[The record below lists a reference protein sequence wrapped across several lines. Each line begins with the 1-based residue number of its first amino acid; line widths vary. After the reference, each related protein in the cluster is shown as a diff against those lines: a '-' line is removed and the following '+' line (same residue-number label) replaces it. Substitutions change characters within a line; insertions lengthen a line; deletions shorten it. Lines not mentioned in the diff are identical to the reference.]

1 MTYKVRITEKLE
13 LINPETNSVSYTEVN
28 AVEYDSILDLVNKE
42 SKRDKPWSVNVPES
56 EEVGEDVEV
65 EQSRLESERREQ
77 SELGFEFS
85 EEKTDETAVKETA
98 GNEEDPTNDGNLLDD
113 VALNLADEETTEPV
127 QEETKETT
135 VDEENI
141 TLDEENVEQI
151 EETPVDTESSASEL
165 LVSDVDDL
173 EAALGNLGGEI
184 VETNE
189 DTNQVTNEGNDDVAL
204 TGSLDENIL
213 DDLLNGNNET
223 EEDTNNTNEEN
234 AQVEHA
240 DNIVSIDDARNE
252 NIPSPYDGL
261 PQVLRES
268 LEQDDADFEA
278 IKKAKEEADAK
289 DLAEVNELFGL
300 DIPENVDAFIKGVE
314 ESEEARRQAAVAKL
328 ENEEIDPM
336 FEGETLDEVAE
347 EENQPENN
355 LVDIDENLL
364 AGSLVNDEE
373 KAHGDGLIKNLN
385 LNTEGQGTVSENVG
399 DMAEQVGEPQVVFED
414 YSDRVDH
421 IDSALF

>member
-42 SKRDKPWSVNVPES
+42 SKRDKPWSVNVPEP
-56 EEVGEDVEV
+56 EEADEDVEV
-65 EQSRLESERREQ
+65 EQSRLESESREQ

-85 EEKTDETAVKETA
+85 EEKADETAVEETA
-98 GNEEDPTNDGNLLDD
+98 GTEEVANEEDSTNDGNLLDD

-127 QEETKETT
+127 QEET
-135 VDEENI
+135 
-141 TLDEENVEQI
+141 
-151 EETPVDTESSASEL
+151 PVDTESSESEPI
-165 LVSDVDDL
+165 VSDEDDL

-189 DTNQVTNEGNDDVAL
+189 DTNQVTNEGN
-204 TGSLDENIL
+204 
-213 DDLLNGNNET
+213 
-223 EEDTNNTNEEN
+223 
-234 AQVEHA
+234 AQVAHT

-314 ESEEARRQAAVAKL
+314 ESEEARRQAAVAKP
-328 ENEEIDPM
+328 ENEDIDPM
-336 FEGETLDEVAE
+336 FEGKTLDEVAE
-347 EENQPENN
+347 EENQTENN

-385 LNTEGQGTVSENVG
+385 LNTEGQETVSENVG

>member
-65 EQSRLESERREQ
+65 EQSHLESESPEQ

-85 EEKTDETAVKETA
+85 EEKADETAVEETA
-98 GNEEDPTNDGNLLDD
+98 GTEEVANEEDSTNDGNLLDD

-127 QEETKETT
+127 Q
-135 VDEENI
+135 
-141 TLDEENVEQI
+141 

-314 ESEEARRQAAVAKL
+314 ESEEARRQAAVAKP
-328 ENEEIDPM
+328 ENEDIDPM

-385 LNTEGQGTVSENVG
+385 LNTEGQETVSENVG

>member
-42 SKRDKPWSVNVPES
+42 SKRDKPWSVNVPEP
-56 EEVGEDVEV
+56 EEADEDVEV
-65 EQSRLESERREQ
+65 EQSRLESESREQ

-85 EEKTDETAVKETA
+85 EEKAYETAV
-98 GNEEDPTNDGNLLDD
+98 
-113 VALNLADEETTEPV
+113 EETTEPV
-127 QEETKETT
+127 Q
-135 VDEENI
+135 
-141 TLDEENVEQI
+141 

-213 DDLLNGNNET
+213 GDLLNGNNET

-314 ESEEARRQAAVAKL
+314 ESEEARRQAAVAKP
-328 ENEEIDPM
+328 ENEDIDPM

-385 LNTEGQGTVSENVG
+385 LNTEGQETVSENVG

>member
-1 MTYKVRITEKLE
+1 MTYKVRITKKLE

-42 SKRDKPWSVNVPES
+42 SKRDKPWSVNVPEP
-56 EEVGEDVEV
+56 EEVGEDVEI
-65 EQSRLESERREQ
+65 EQSHLESESREQ

-85 EEKTDETAVKETA
+85 EEKADETAV
-98 GNEEDPTNDGNLLDD
+98 
-113 VALNLADEETTEPV
+113 EETTEPV
-127 QEETKETT
+127 QEET
-135 VDEENI
+135 
-141 TLDEENVEQI
+141 Q
-151 EETPVDTESSASEL
+151 VDTESSASEL

-213 DDLLNGNNET
+213 GDLLNGNNET

-314 ESEEARRQAAVAKL
+314 ESEEARRQAAVAKP
-328 ENEEIDPM
+328 ENEDIDPM

-385 LNTEGQGTVSENVG
+385 LNTEGQETVSENVG

>member
-1 MTYKVRITEKLE
+1 MNYKVRITEKLE

-42 SKRDKPWSVNVPES
+42 SKRDKPRSVNVPET
-56 EEVGEDVEV
+56 EEAGEDVEV
-65 EQSRLESERREQ
+65 EQSHLESESREQ

-85 EEKTDETAVKETA
+85 EEKADETVVEETA
-98 GNEEDPTNDGNLLDD
+98 GTEEVANEEDSTNDGNLLDD
-113 VALNLADEETTEPV
+113 VALNLADEETTNPV
-127 QEETKETT
+127 Q
-135 VDEENI
+135 
-141 TLDEENVEQI
+141 
-151 EETPVDTESSASEL
+151 EETPVDTESSASEPI
-165 LVSDVDDL
+165 VSDEDDL

-189 DTNQVTNEGNDDVAL
+189 DTKQVTNEENDDVVS
-204 TGSLDENIL
+204 TGSVDENIL
-213 DDLLNGNNET
+213 GDLLNDNNET

-234 AQVEHA
+234 AHT

-314 ESEEARRQAAVAKL
+314 ESEKARRQAAVAKS
-328 ENEEIDPM
+328 ENEDIDPM
-336 FEGETLDEVAE
+336 FEGETLEEVAE

-385 LNTEGQGTVSENVG
+385 LNTEGQETVSENVG

>member
-1 MTYKVRITEKLE
+1 MTYKVRITKKLE

-42 SKRDKPWSVNVPES
+42 SKRDKPWSVNVPEP
-56 EEVGEDVEV
+56 EEVGEDVEI
-65 EQSRLESERREQ
+65 EQSRLESESREQ

-85 EEKTDETAVKETA
+85 EEKADETAVEA
-98 GNEEDPTNDGNLLDD
+98 
-113 VALNLADEETTEPV
+113 TTEPV
-127 QEETKETT
+127 Q
-135 VDEENI
+135 
-141 TLDEENVEQI
+141 

-204 TGSLDENIL
+204 TGSLDDNIL
-213 DDLLNGNNET
+213 GDLLNGNNET

-314 ESEEARRQAAVAKL
+314 ESEEARRQAAVAKP
-328 ENEEIDPM
+328 ENEDIDPM

-385 LNTEGQGTVSENVG
+385 LNTEGQETVSENVG

>member
-42 SKRDKPWSVNVPES
+42 SKRDKPWSVNVPEP

-65 EQSRLESERREQ
+65 EQSHLESESPEQ

-85 EEKTDETAVKETA
+85 EEKADETAVEA
-98 GNEEDPTNDGNLLDD
+98 
-113 VALNLADEETTEPV
+113 TTEPV
-127 QEETKETT
+127 Q
-135 VDEENI
+135 
-141 TLDEENVEQI
+141 

-204 TGSLDENIL
+204 TGSLDDNIL
-213 DDLLNGNNET
+213 GDLLNGNNET

-314 ESEEARRQAAVAKL
+314 ESEEARRQAAVAKP
-328 ENEEIDPM
+328 ENEDIDPM
-336 FEGETLDEVAE
+336 FEGKTLDEVAE

-385 LNTEGQGTVSENVG
+385 LNTEGQETVSENVG

-414 YSDRVDH
+414 YSGRVDH

>member
-42 SKRDKPWSVNVPES
+42 SKRDKPWSVNVPEP

-65 EQSRLESERREQ
+65 EQSRLESESREQ

-85 EEKTDETAVKETA
+85 EEKTYETA

-151 EETPVDTESSASEL
+151 EETPVDTESSASEPI
-165 LVSDVDDL
+165 VSDEDDL

-213 DDLLNGNNET
+213 GDLLNGNNET

-240 DNIVSIDDARNE
+240 DNIVSIDEGRNE
-252 NIPSPYDGL
+252 NKPSHYDGL

-268 LEQDDADFEA
+268 LEQDDAYFEE

-300 DIPENVDAFIKGVE
+300 DIPENVNVFIKGVE
-314 ESEEARRQAAVAKL
+314 ESEEARQQAAATKS
-328 ENEEIDPM
+328 ENEDIDPM
-336 FEGETLDEVAE
+336 FEGETLEEVAE

-385 LNTEGQGTVSENVG
+385 LNTEGKETVSENVG
-399 DMAEQVGEPQVVFED
+399 VMAEQVGEPQVVFED

>member
-42 SKRDKPWSVNVPES
+42 SKRDKPWSVNVPDP
-56 EEVGEDVEV
+56 EEADEDVEI
-65 EQSRLESERREQ
+65 EQSRLESESREQ

-85 EEKTDETAVKETA
+85 EEKADETAVEA
-98 GNEEDPTNDGNLLDD
+98 
-113 VALNLADEETTEPV
+113 TTEPV
-127 QEETKETT
+127 Q
-135 VDEENI
+135 
-141 TLDEENVEQI
+141 

-213 DDLLNGNNET
+213 GDLLNGNNET

-314 ESEEARRQAAVAKL
+314 ESEDARRQAAVAKP
-328 ENEEIDPM
+328 ENEDIDPM

-385 LNTEGQGTVSENVG
+385 LNTEGQETVSENVG

>member
-28 AVEYDSILDLVNKE
+28 TVEYDSILDLVNKE
-42 SKRDKPWSVNVPES
+42 SKRETPWSVNAS
-56 EEVGEDVEV
+56 EPKEADEN
-65 EQSRLESERREQ
+65 LENETGNDEQ

-85 EEKTDETAVKETA
+85 EENTDEIAVEETA
-98 GNEEDPTNDGNLLDD
+98 ETEEVGNEEDLTNDGNLLDD
-113 VALNLADEETTEPV
+113 MALNLADEETTEPV
-127 QEETKETT
+127 
-135 VDEENI
+135 
-141 TLDEENVEQI
+141 
-151 EETPVDTESSASEL
+151 EETPVDTESSTSDSI
-165 LVSDVDDL
+165 VSDEDDL

-184 VETNE
+184 AETE
-189 DTNQVTNEGNDDVAL
+189 VDATEVTNEENDDVAL
-204 TGSLDENIL
+204 AGSLDENIL
-213 DDLLNGNNET
+213 GDLLSDNNET
-223 EEDTNNTNEEN
+223 KEDTNNANEEN
-234 AQVEHA
+234 AQVAHA
-240 DNIVSIDDARNE
+240 DNIVSIDEARNE
-252 NIPSPYDGL
+252 NSSSLYDGL

-300 DIPENVDAFIKGVE
+300 DIPENVDAFIKGAK
-314 ESEEARRQAAVAKL
+314 ESEEARRQAAIAKS
-328 ENEEIDPM
+328 ENEDIDPM
-336 FEGETLDEVAE
+336 FEGETLEEVVE

-355 LVDIDENLL
+355 LVNIDENLL
-364 AGSLVNDEE
+364 AGSLVNNEE
-373 KAHGDGLIKNLN
+373 KSYGNGLIENLN
-385 LNTEGQGTVSENVG
+385 LNTEGQETVSEHVG